1 MEELIK
7 TFHID
12 YKLLI
17 AQAINFTL
25 VLLVLYKFAY
35 KPILKVLNERTDKI
49 EKGLEDAENAAK
61 KLEETEIKEKE
72 VLVEAK
78 KEAQKILSEAQAC
91 GKKSQEEMIVEAKE
105 KIEKAVDE
113 AKVKIEDEKSKM
125 IQEAKSEVAT
135 LVVSATEKIINEKI
149 DVVKD
154 KELINEVIK

>member
-49 EKGLEDAENAAK
+49 EKGLRDAENAAK
-61 KLEETEIKEKE
+61 KMEETEVKEKE
-72 VLVEAK
+72 VLIEAK
-78 KEAQKILSEAQAC
+78 KEAQQILAEAESC
-91 GKKSQEEMIVEAKE
+91 GKKSQEEMIMEAKE
-105 KIEKAVDE
+105 KIEKAVNE
-113 AKVKIEDEKSKM
+113 AKEKIKDEKNKM
-125 IQEAKSEVAT
+125 IKEVKLEIST

-149 DVVKD
+149 DTNKD